1 MHTADLHIG
10 LKFNSIKSQTVRDQ
24 LIQERL
30 DSLER
35 MIQSANQKEC
45 DFLVIAGDLFDKTDV
60 PKKDIDKTI
69 KLLQTFHQ
77 DVLVLPGNHDFIV
90 SQSGLWNYFYDK
102 SQGSNIKLF
111 FSQEV
116 YTVEKENRN
125 IHFYACPCPSK
136 HSSEHVIG
144 WVAEIEKHPSDIH
157 IGIAHGNVEGLGLDG
172 EGKYFNM
179 SEAELNNAGV
189 DTWLLGHI
197 HVPFPSPDFVGKPYC
212 FMPGTHAPEN
222 IKRKFKGQAWCISID
237 DDKNISFEQIRTG
250 KLSFFRTEKSLNNL
264 SDVQLLLAE
273 MNELENKHAM
283 IVEYKLSGS
292 LSVEDIELLNQGI
305 DQIKN
310 EFLELTVNTFLTTKI
325 DMNMIR
331 NEIPEG
337 TFAYQLFSSIDA
349 SADEDKELEMEIA
362 YDIIQTLK

>member
-24 LIQERL
+24 LIQERF
-30 DSLER
+30 DALER
-35 MIQSANQKEC
+35 MIHAANQKEC

-60 PKKDIDKTI
+60 PQKHIDKTI

-77 DVLVLPGNHDFIV
+77 DVLVLPGNHDFITD
-90 SQSGLWNYFYDK
+90 QSKLWDYFNDK
-102 SQGSNIKLF
+102 TQGSNIKIF
-111 FSQEV
+111 FTQEK
-116 YTVEKENRN
+116 YTVEKENMN

-144 WVAEIEKHPSDIH
+144 WVAEIEKNQRDIH
-157 IGIAHGNVEGLGLDG
+157 IGIAHGNVGGLGLDG

-189 DTWLLGHI
+189 DTWLLGHV
-197 HVPFPSPDFVGKPYC
+197 HVPYPSSDYAGKPFC
-212 FMPGTHAPEN
+212 FMPGTHTPEHIN
-222 IKRKFKGQAWCISID
+222 RKFKGHAWCISFD
-237 DDKNISFEQIRTG
+237 DAKKISFEQIRTG
-250 KLSFFRTEKSLNNL
+250 KFSFFRTEKSLNNL
-264 SDVQLLLAE
+264 SDVQLILAE
-273 MNELENKHAM
+273 MNEMENKHEM

-292 LSVEDIELLNQGI
+292 LSVEDIELLNQGV

-310 EFLELTVNTFLTTKI
+310 EFLELTVNPFLTTKI

-337 TFAYQLFSSIDA
+337 TFAYKLFNEIDA
-349 SADEDKELEMEIA
+349 SADEDKELEMDIA
-362 YDIIQTLK
+362 YKLIQSLK